1 MPPLLLPELDDEPEL
16 DELDEDDDELELDD
30 EDELLDPPLLV
41 VEVLVI
47 MPLEVEVDPPLV
59 ELELPP
65 LEVLVEP
72 PLVVEVTTMLPP
84 LLLDPPKNPPKK
96 PPKPPKPPE
105 PPTITGG
112 LPPPVAM
119 TCACGCGGSGSS
131 GTGTIAY
138 SSSCWR
144 GITRRMRRTS
154 RCTTRRASVR
164 PGPRGGLGDLGR
176 LVIDL
181 GACLLGDMHRAA
193 AKDGRSGGCRGEFC

>member
-1 MPPLLLPELDDEPEL
+1 MGGLPPLLPPELDEEPEL
-16 DELDEDDDELELDD
+16 DELDEDDDELELED
-30 EDELLDPPLLV
+30 EELLDPLV
-41 VEVLVI
+41 VLVI
-47 MPLEVEVDPPLV
+47 IPLEVEVELPPLEV
-59 ELELPP
+59 LVELPP

-84 LLLDPPKNPPKK
+84 LLLEPPKKPPKN
-96 PPKPPKPPE
+96 PPKPPKPPD

-138 SSSCWR
+138 SSSCGR

-154 RCTTRRASVR
+154 RCTTRRAWCA
-164 PGPRGGLGDLGR
+164 RGRGVGLVTLVDL
-176 LVIDL
+176 
-181 GACLLGDMHRAA
+181 
-193 AKDGRSGGCRGEFC
+193 